1 MDHWENYRLDPLDR
15 LTIPW
20 EAMQALGWA
29 PGELLELKLSD
40 GKNALLVR
48 PQNGVCSDCCAC
60 HSPHA
65 LLPVGGGR
73 WLCKSCFDIAAA
85 VKPEYQAL
93 DNVLP

>member
-1 MDHWENYRLDPLDR
+1 MGRWENYRLDPLDR

-20 EAMQALGWA
+20 EAMQTLGWA
-29 PGELLELKLSD
+29 PGELLEMELSD

-48 PQNGVCSDCCAC
+48 PQNSVRSDCCAC

-85 VKPEYQAL
+85 VKPESWA
-93 DNVLP
+93 VGKAAP